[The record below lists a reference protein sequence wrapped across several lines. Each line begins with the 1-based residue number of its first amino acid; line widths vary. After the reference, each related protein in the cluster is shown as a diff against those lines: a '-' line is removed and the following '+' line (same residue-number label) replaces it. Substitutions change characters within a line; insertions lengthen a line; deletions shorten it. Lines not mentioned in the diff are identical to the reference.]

1 MRISDQIT
9 LADVSREYAEFVDK
23 FKPKKTTDDCYT
35 PDNVYETILSWVCNE
50 YGVDRGKVVRPF
62 WPGADYLEMDYP
74 EGCCVVD
81 NPPFSIVSQ
90 ICKDYL
96 RAGIK
101 FFLFCP
107 HLTSIGICQEKIT
120 HITCAATITYENGA
134 EVNTGFVTNLDDEYV
149 VRTAPDLAAAI
160 ADENRK
166 NTKPDRVLPKYE
178 YPVHVFT
185 ASMGGWLAKYGQDY
199 RIRKGECFFIRKL
212 DSQAGTGKTIFGSGF
227 LLAEKAAAEKAAA
240 EKWALS
246 EREKRIIASIS

>member
-9 LADVSREYAEFVDK
+9 LADVSREYAEFIDK

-35 PDNVYETILSWVCNE
+35 PDNVYEAILSWVCKE

-107 HLTSIGICQEKIT
+107 QLTSIGICQEKIT

-166 NTKPDRVLPKYE
+166 NTRPDRVLPKYE

-185 ASMGGWLAKYGQDY
+185 ASMGGVARKIRTGLPHKERRVLLHKKARQPGRNWQVDI
-199 RIRKGECFFIRKL
+199 RIWFSSGGE
-212 DSQAGTGKTIFGSGF
+212 GSGGEGSGGEVG
-227 LLAEKAAAEKAAA
+227 AQ
-240 EKWALS
+240 
-246 EREKRIIASIS
+246 